1 MVMKTQDL
9 LVGVD
14 CVEAQ
19 LHKTHREMKAR
30 IIVIT
35 FPCCRSRIR
44 KVRVLRQLVG
54 ILMLGLAFGSPV
66 MACLIP
72 GVEMTAAERECCHKM
87 AYECSSSAM
96 ASSHTCCQTPPQRDS
111 AVSPTP
117 TYSPARHFAM
127 AVIPQ
132 VAAAV
137 SHSASIS
144 RQLPTLEV
152 PPPEPS
158 PGCSSVLRI

>member
-1 MVMKTQDL
+1 M
-9 LVGVD
+9 
-14 CVEAQ
+14 
-19 LHKTHREMKAR
+19 
-30 IIVIT
+30 
-35 FPCCRSRIR
+35 
-44 KVRVLRQLVG
+44 RVLRQLMGV
-54 ILMLGLAFGSPV
+54 LLLGLTFGSPV

-87 AYECSSSAM
+87 AYECGPSAM
-96 ASSHTCCQTPPQRDS
+96 ASSHTCCQTSPQRDS

-132 VAAAV
+132 GTVAV

-144 RQLPTLEV
+144 RQLPTFEV